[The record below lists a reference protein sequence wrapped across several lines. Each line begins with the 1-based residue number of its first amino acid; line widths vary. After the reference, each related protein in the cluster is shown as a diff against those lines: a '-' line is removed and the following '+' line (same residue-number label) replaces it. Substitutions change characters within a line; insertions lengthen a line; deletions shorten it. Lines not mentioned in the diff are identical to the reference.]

1 MSDIAKKRI
10 GAKNSFFGK
19 KHSEETKR
27 KISEA
32 NKGKYD
38 GGKPKI
44 PIVAIHLETGEIR
57 EYESKS
63 DASKDIFPAR
73 SFIDKVLNGEK
84 KHYKGYTFK
93 ELKHDDTEVN

>member
-1 MSDIAKKRI
+1 MEKSTLKKQ
-10 GAKNSFFGK
+10 N
-19 KHSEETKR
+19 E

-57 EYESKS
+57 EYASKS